1 MAGCPVVR
9 PGKVIRESHSISKV
23 VKMNKATRSILTVL
37 LALALTGG
45 LALADDADDLYEKL
59 FGAEAKKVA
68 ASTTKAD
75 DVALAA
81 KLLKTAKMRP
91 DLPNLQ
97 LVLYEKAF
105 EFGTAAT
112 DGCDTAL
119 EALVLLRKASA
130 ARKTDALLQKNL
142 AAHDLQ
148 ALQKDLAAA
157 RIRFDKGSG
166 AARIA
171 AGKWYLRTLE
181 AIADIKIVECKAAE
195 AKVLCYKALNV
206 ATYIKSPRMAS
217 ILAKSKRV
225 GAMASQETKRK
236 LLVDTLQA
244 NPKDKQARKKLIL
257 FYIVVFDNPERA
269 AKLVTD
275 DIDKTTRT
283 CISLATR
290 RLKELD
296 KAACLK
302 LGDWYYKTLAKNASG
317 ALRPSLLRRAKGYY
331 RRSLALPTPKDKD
344 ARSARDRAWA
354 ILVSIEKELKDL
366 PAPTAHVDRP
376 KGREKTKGNDNPPAI
391 ARAVTFQ
398 GLTITLSDDGKTLTA
413 ADNVTGKL
421 LWKCRMGKAA
431 TGISLDRR
439 AIKVSP
445 RGESFDVRTG
455 RRLR

>member
-1 MAGCPVVR
+1 VVR
-9 PGKVIRESHSISKV
+9 PGKVIRKSHSISKV
-23 VKMNKATRSILTVL
+23 AKMNEATRSTITVL

-45 LALADDADDLYEKL
+45 LALADDATDLYEKL

-91 DLPNLQ
+91 DLPDLQ

-105 EFGTAAT
+105 EFGTAGV

-130 ARKTDALLQKNL
+130 ARKTDALLQKKV
-142 AAHDLQ
+142 AVHDLR
-148 ALQKDLAAA
+148 ALQKDLDAA
-157 RIRFDKGSG
+157 RKRFDTTTG
-166 AARIA
+166 ADRIA

-181 AIADIKIVECKAAE
+181 AIADIKIVECKIAE

-206 ATYIKSPRMAS
+206 AAYIKSPRAAS

-225 GAMASQETKRK
+225 KAMAAQETKRK
-236 LLVDTLQA
+236 TLVDTLQA
-244 NPKDKQARKKLIL
+244 NPKDKQARKELVL
-257 FYIVVFDNPERA
+257 LYIVVFDNQARA
-269 AKLVTD
+269 AKLLSD
-275 DIDKTTRT
+275 DIDKATRT
-283 CISLATR
+283 CVSLAAK

-317 ALRPSLLRRAKGYY
+317 ALRLALLRRAKGYY
-331 RRSLALPTPKDKD
+331 RRGLALPTPKD

-354 ILVSIEKELKDL
+354 ILVSIERELRDS

-376 KGREKTKGNDNPPAI
+376 KGREKTKGNDNPPAT

-455 RRLR
+455 KRLR